1 MIHVQNQDA
10 VHRLWVSSH
19 KFLLILHMVLNT
31 VLHKAAPRMFSG
43 PRLLQVVVGKAPYR
57 DFLST
62 IYRDGVLFAGVLAA
76 VTTFALHMV

>member
-19 KFLLILHMVLNT
+19 KILLILHMVLNT
-31 VLHKAAPRMFSG
+31 VLHKAAPRVFGG

-57 DFLST
+57 QFMST
-62 IYRDGVLFAGVLAA
+62 IYKDGILFAGILAA
-76 VTTFALHMV
+76 VTTFALHMI

>member
-1 MIHVQNQDA
+1 MMHVQNQDA

-19 KFLLILHMVLNT
+19 RALLILHMVLNT

-76 VTTFALHMV
+76 VTTFALHMM